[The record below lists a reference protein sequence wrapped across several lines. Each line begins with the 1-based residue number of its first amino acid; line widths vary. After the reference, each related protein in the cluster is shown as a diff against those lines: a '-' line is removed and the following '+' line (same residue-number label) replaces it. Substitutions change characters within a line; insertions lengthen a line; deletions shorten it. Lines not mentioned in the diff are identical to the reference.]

1 MANLTPSAPMNIE
14 QELANLN
21 LYKYHPSGILNV
33 SLNRLQDMLDGKI
46 EITDPSNPFT
56 YLLETSA
63 LNTAFAV
70 QEYALQTRKLY
81 PRLAN
86 QDDDLYL
93 HMSDYDFLGRF
104 AQPSS
109 ANVVFN
115 ILFNDFKSKAVFDP
129 VSRDYVLKLPR
140 HLKVTI
146 SGYSY
151 LLTSAIIIRVTE
163 NEIIDVKFENQDFN
177 NIFPVQTNH
186 INFSVIKVNQEES
199 YLNFVLKLPEVDVEV
214 ADAPISNISELKGS
228 MGYNKAR
235 QFYYFRAFHWKDGD
249 WKEMLVTHTNE
260 VYDVFTP
267 TCIIKVDP
275 TTHQLSYHIPA
286 VYMNTGRVAG
296 RIRLLTYTTMGKI
309 SVNFGDYQMDEFNL
323 VYADV
328 FPETELDLYT
338 QPIQNIT
345 KVVYTTD
352 LIESG
357 SNGKTFE
364 ELKAAV
370 IDNSIGDRKLPITV
384 KQLEYDVNDS
394 RFQIVK
400 DVDVLTHRIYKL
412 ETQIPQ
418 PRTRYPITKYNFD
431 ILEYNGTVSV
441 LRGAA
446 GVRSYGPEITVIP
459 EGTLFTLD
467 NGILKVMEE
476 ADVIRLKGLSGLALS
491 SEVNSQTYLALYYHY
506 VLDTSSDT
514 AVIRAYDLT
523 APKVA
528 SISFREFNATARVGV
543 NSTQANVYKTGRGY
557 GLDILANLT
566 KYNVA
571 IDHLNVTPYLVYTE
585 PSGTRYYLPGA
596 FYTTIENQPVYR
608 FAIDSGYYIDTDTRI
623 HLQNFL
629 DANGAS
635 VGIDVDLHAK
645 LEVMYVSDVIPPEY
659 VSTAMDAY
667 VNGSFLS
674 GYHCVVSLE
683 DFQIDFGDY
692 LPYLFAGIH
701 TAVGYQQYAVYT
713 EDVPLR
719 YTQTVYGADNEI
731 LHEVGEIVYD
741 GAEVVYAF
749 HKGQT
754 QLDAY
759 QQPISI
765 SALEVTRF
773 INLLFIDYRALLTT
787 SQNNKDYNTQ
797 IRQYL
802 TEVITENAALV
813 HDKLLDNSQAFVVVP
828 KTISDVKVKTGSG
841 VQVIPSMQAFKVDL
855 YVTYAVYNNT
865 VIRENILY
873 TVTKTVDDYL
883 YNNTVIKKT
892 EVLEILYN
900 KLREFIVSVS
910 LTQFTELNTEYMEL
924 VDRNTRVSLA
934 KTLSVEADGY
944 NLKEDIAIDF
954 KIVD

>member
-1 MANLTPSAPMNIE
+1 MANLTPITPINIE
-14 QELANLN
+14 QELANLS

-33 SLNRLQDMLDGKI
+33 SLNRLQDMLDGKV

-63 LNTAFAV
+63 LNTSFAV

-115 ILFNDFKSKAVFDP
+115 ILFNDFKNKAIFDP
-129 VSRDYVLKLPR
+129 VSHDWLLKLPR

-151 LLTSAIIIRVTE
+151 LLTSAILIRLTE
-163 NEIIDVKFENQDFN
+163 NDIIDIKFENQDFN
-177 NIFPVQTNH
+177 NIFPVLTNY
-186 INFSVIKVNQEES
+186 INFQIIKVNQEET

-214 ADAPISNISELKGS
+214 ADAPVSNISELKGGIS
-228 MGYNKAR
+228 YNKNR
-235 QFYYFRAFHWKDGD
+235 QYYYFRAFHWVNDG
-249 WKEMLVTHTNE
+249 WVEMLVTHTNE

-275 TTHQLSYHIPA
+275 TNHKLSYHIPA
-286 VYMNTGRVAG
+286 VYMNTGRVTG
-296 RIRLLTYTTMGKI
+296 RVRLLTYTTMGKV
-309 SVNFGDYQMDEFNL
+309 SVNFGDYQMADFNL

-328 FPETELDLYT
+328 FPETELDVYT

-352 LIESG
+352 IVEAG

-370 IDNSIGDRKLPITV
+370 IDNAIGDRKLPITS

-394 RFQIVK
+394 RFTIVK
-400 DVDVLTHRIYKL
+400 DVDVLTNRIYKL
-412 ETQIPQ
+412 ETQIPA
-418 PRTRYPITKYNFD
+418 PRTRYPITKYNLD
-431 ILEYNGTVSV
+431 ILEYKGTVSE
-441 LRGAA
+441 LRSGG
-446 GVRSYGPEITVIP
+446 GVSSYGNDITVVA
-459 EGTLFTLD
+459 EGTLFSMD
-467 NGILKVMEE
+467 NGILTILDAASVT
-476 ADVIRLKGLSGLALS
+476 RLNGMSGIALAT
-491 SEVNSQTYLALYYHY
+491 EVNKSRYLSLYYHY
-506 VLDTSSDT
+506 VVDTSSDK
-514 AVIRAYDLT
+514 AVVRAYDLT
-523 APKVA
+523 SPNVTT
-528 SISFREFNATARVGV
+528 ISFQEFNATARIGV
-543 NSTQANVYKTGRGY
+543 NSTQANIYKTGRGY
-557 GLDILANLT
+557 GLDVLANLI

-571 IDHLNVTPYLVYTE
+571 IDHLNITPYIVYTE
-585 PSGTRYYLPGA
+585 PSGARYYLPGV
-596 FYTTIENQPVYR
+596 FYTMINTQPVYR
-608 FAIDSGYYIDTDTRI
+608 FAVDSGYYIDANNRI

-635 VGIDVDLHAK
+635 VGIDVSLSAK
-645 LEVMYVSDVIPPEY
+645 LEMMYVSDVIPPEY

-667 VNGSFLS
+667 VNGSFLA

-683 DFQIDFGDY
+683 DIQVDFGTH
-692 LPYLFAGIH
+692 LEYLFAGMH
-701 TAVGYQQYAVYT
+701 TAVGYSQYATYT

-719 YTQTVYGADNEI
+719 YTQTVYDANNGI
-731 LHEVGEIVYD
+731 VHQVGDTVYD
-741 GAEVVYAF
+741 GADVVYAF

-759 QQPISI
+759 KQPVLT

-773 INLLFIDYRALLTT
+773 VNFLFVDYRALLTT

-802 TEVITENAALV
+802 TDIITVNAASV

-828 KTISDVKVKTGSG
+828 KTISDVRVKTGTG
-841 VQVIPSMQAFKVDL
+841 VQVIPSMQSFSVDL
-855 YVTYAVYNNT
+855 YVTYAIYNNA
-865 VIRENILY
+865 VIRNNILY
-873 TVTKTVDDYL
+873 TVTKTIDDYL
-883 YNNTVIKKT
+883 YAGTTIKKT
-892 EVLEILYN
+892 ELLQILYT
-900 KLREFIVSVS
+900 KLSEFVVSVS
-910 LTQFTELNTEYMEL
+910 LTKFTELNTEYMEL
-924 VDRNTRVSLA
+924 TDSNSRVSLA
-934 KTLSVEADGY
+934 KTLTVESDGY